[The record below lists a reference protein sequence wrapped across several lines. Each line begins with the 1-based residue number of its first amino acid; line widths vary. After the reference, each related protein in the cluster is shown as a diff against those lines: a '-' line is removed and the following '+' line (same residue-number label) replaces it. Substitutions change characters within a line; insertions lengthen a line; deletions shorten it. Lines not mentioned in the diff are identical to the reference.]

1 MSTYNTHI
9 TRDEES
15 FQELIQVVEKHR
27 KIFSNK
33 KKEALKEF
41 Y

>member
-1 MSTYNTHI
+1 MTTYNTHI

-27 KIFSNK
+27 NVFSNK
-33 KKEALKEF
+33 TKKDLKDF